1 MSHRF
6 MPTTLTLTSLKS
18 PVIVPLSSAI
28 NFLSS
33 QGGSMKTARKM
44 LTREPEDISGSTN
57 LSRSAQSSVQRERLA
72 NKVEKLVE
80 EVFNMYDS
88 SLKKLRELS
97 RSLNEKL
104 QGVPYFLSHYRGSS
118 QSLGTTW
125 EQLLLTVAE
134 NHQQRHKKRLNESIS
149 SRFCYRFWI

>member
-1 MSHRF
+1 MLGWKEMRGATWSERNPRMSRRF

-28 NFLSS
+28 NSLSP

-44 LTREPEDISGSTN
+44 LTREPEDISGSTK

-88 SLKKLRELS
+88 SLKKLREL
-97 RSLNEKL
+97 
-104 QGVPYFLSHYRGSS
+104 
-118 QSLGTTW
+118 
-125 EQLLLTVAE
+125 
-134 NHQQRHKKRLNESIS
+134 
-149 SRFCYRFWI
+149 